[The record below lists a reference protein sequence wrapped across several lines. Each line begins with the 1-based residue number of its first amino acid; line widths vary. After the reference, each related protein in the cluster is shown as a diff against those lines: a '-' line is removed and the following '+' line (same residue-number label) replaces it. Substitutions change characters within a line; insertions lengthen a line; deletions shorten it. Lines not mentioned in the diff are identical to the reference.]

1 MSNIL
6 WYALGMPFIIVAT
19 VMSYIVWEVFSTGE
33 WKKRKSGLRPELLVY
48 GEVTYLHHKMR
59 EMAYAHRTEVD
70 ELKQRHR
77 QELFQLKRNYQ
88 LAERV
93 GR

>member
-1 MSNIL
+1 MSIFF

-19 VMSYIVWEVFSTGE
+19 ASKYFVWEVCSTGE
-33 WKKRKSGLRPELLVY
+33 WKRRKSGLRPELLVY

-70 ELKQRHR
+70 ELNQRHR
-77 QELFQLKRNYQ
+77 KELEQLKRKY
-88 LAERV
+88 
-93 GR
+93 

>member
-1 MSNIL
+1 MEKFF
-6 WYALGMPFIIVAT
+6 WYALSMPFFIVAT
-19 VMSYIVWEVFSTGE
+19 VMSYFVWEFFSTGE

-59 EMAYAHRTEVD
+59 EMAYGHRTEVD

-77 QELFQLKRNYQ
+77 KELFQLKRNYQ